1 MGGSRVVVTRR
12 TRLILA
18 LLTGAVLPGAGAAPG
33 EARATKFTGDR
44 LPVPPRQRGRW
55 TPPRTELPPA
65 FVAAT
70 TALFNLGLA
79 DPRGCAYREVDVA
92 IHFLRGGME
101 ITPTRGWVLPAD
113 GPGGRFVV
121 CWNGL
126 VYPATRVGPLA
137 DLAGD
142 VHRAIAA
149 DGADSQEEGDEHPS
163 HLRFRTFDPTGA
175 VTEAEAVSHQTIM
188 PLKACLLLRLGEEG
202 LARKLWGRWVAG
214 LEKVNNNAEYVEK
227 PYIVLA
233 ENWTWHLFDRALTAH
248 IAGDDGIA
256 LLSARALASVQGRAA
271 AMADTLGVQRYTTEA
286 VRGTLH
292 VEGSTVSRSFQTYD
306 SGKKRPLFVI
316 EPADLRPLLADQE
329 RRAVE
334 PLAPAGRP
342 AGAAG
347 VAALIRDLQEISVPQ
362 RSQPGYPDLAGSPT
376 VKALIARG
384 DDAVEPLLDAL
395 EKDDRLTRTVTYWRD
410 FSTDRDILGV
420 SEAAQVALAYILDD
434 EPFEAACP
442 DPKLQGRARLAA
454 GARACWRK
462 AKGVPIEGRWYR
474 ALADDGAGPDR
485 WLRAAWHMVEST
497 PAGAAR
503 GEPLRGRAGPTVAG
517 LMARRAGDLA
527 RRPAAAGADPGAAT
541 RMALLLARWDAA
553 AAVPT
558 LRFRMTRL
566 QAELAEPRPKP
577 GPKPEPKFGEFP
589 PTPEDL
595 GDSIAMLT
603 LARARGSDPGALAE
617 YADWLRATP
626 PKLLAGSLP
635 GALAPLWVH
644 PGHPAIAAATAW
656 LCDDPQSPWA
666 RRLGTAPDVLSTL
679 ASSPLLGVAA
689 FRAKVLAALADT
701 SRAGAVTLTASGTSA
716 RRRAAAAGDWYAQ
729 VSIALDSGGGG
740 LTAAAVRGPLG
751 FELGAAVP
759 FRVGDYLAHELAGV
773 GGFPDCELFWPRPR
787 RDESVAACSAFLRR
801 YGERLGP
808 VGEAVPVPLGRA
820 DGRWPELNF
829 PKLDHPATPDEVGR
843 GLAIFSLAGEGEAR
857 VVALPRRPL
866 RARWGGPR
874 GATGVLIWQAEE
886 VRAGG
891 AWRRYYG
898 ILAPHAL
905 VRAPADQVE
914 PEPEPDADDRD
925 APPD

>member
-1 MGGSRVVVTRR
+1 MGGSRMVVTRR

-65 FVAAT
+65 FLAAT

-126 VYPATRVGPLA
+126 VYPATRVGPPA

-163 HLRFRTFDPTGA
+163 HLRFRTVDPTGA
-175 VTEAEAVSHQTIM
+175 VTAGAAVSPETIL

-202 LARKLWGRWVAG
+202 LARKLWGRWAAG
-214 LEKVNNNAEYVEK
+214 LAKVNNNAEYVEK

-233 ENWTWHLFDRALTAH
+233 ENWTWHLFDRALTAQ

-286 VRGTLH
+286 VRGTLR

-342 AGAAG
+342 AGTAG

-420 SEAAQVALAYILDD
+420 SEAAQVALASILDD
-434 EPFEAACP
+434 EPFEAASP

-474 ALADDGAGPDR
+474 ALADDGAVPDR

-558 LRFRMTRL
+558 LRSRMTRL
-566 QAELAEPRPKP
+566 QAELAEPQPKP

-656 LCDDPQSPWA
+656 LGDDPQSPWA
-666 RRLGTAPDVLSTL
+666 RRLRTAPEVLSTL

-759 FRVGDYLAHELAGV
+759 FRVCDYL
-773 GGFPDCELFWPRPR
+773 
-787 RDESVAACSAFLRR
+787 ESLRR
-801 YGERLGP
+801 RFGQHGGRPLRRRGHRPGCGSGGIARRGNRCNPRSDGSSFPRNASAAATSRGRLQSS
-808 VGEAVPVPLGRA
+808 ASRS
-820 DGRWPELNF
+820 
-829 PKLDHPATPDEVGR
+829 
-843 GLAIFSLAGEGEAR
+843 I
-857 VVALPRRPL
+857 RRPL
-866 RARWGGPR
+866 
-874 GATGVLIWQAEE
+874 
-886 VRAGG
+886 
-891 AWRRYYG
+891 
-898 ILAPHAL
+898 
-905 VRAPADQVE
+905 
-914 PEPEPDADDRD
+914 PDADPD
-925 APPD
+925 ARPAGEVRGGRAVSGPVAAVTRA